1 MKKLLFLICSFY
13 IAIFSVSAQER
24 LADPRLQFANTIT
37 AAELKTHLSIIASD
51 EYEGRGTATKGQQ
64 MAAEYISNYYKS
76 IGIPPLPGTDSYYQ
90 KFELME
96 IGLGDMQLNIGK
108 EKYQFIR
115 DFYAFPNSSNS
126 ADIQSTEIIFLGYGI
141 DDSAY
146 SDYKNIDVAGK
157 VIVVLQGEPKQNE
170 KSLITGSDELS
181 EWSTEWDKK
190 IETATQ
196 HQVKCIFIIDE
207 EIERVASSK
216 YFVNY
221 LTSSSL
227 KLKKDYTPSPFCA
240 YAFIAPHV
248 GDELLDGKK
257 LSKAKTEMQNTLTSV
272 SYTTKNKL
280 HFIVEKNV
288 NVKETENV
296 LGYIEG
302 GELKEELVIVSAH
315 YDHLG
320 IEDGVVYNGA
330 DDDGSGTVGLLEIA
344 DALMQAKNAGYPLK
358 RSVLFLSFTGEELG
372 LYGSEYYTDN
382 PVFPLENTVADLN
395 IDMIGRVD
403 DAHIA
408 DSNYIYIIGSDFLS
422 KELHE
427 INAYNAKTYTNLN
440 LDYTFNT
447 TDDPNKFYYRSDH
460 YNFAKNNI
468 PIIFFF
474 NGVHADYHKPT
485 DDIEK
490 IHFPLLAERVLLVYH
505 DLWSIA
511 NMERRIKVDAKE

>member
-248 GDELLDGKK
+248 GDELLDGK
-257 LSKAKTEMQNTLTSV
+257 N
-272 SYTTKNKL
+272 
-280 HFIVEKNV
+280 
-288 NVKETENV
+288 
-296 LGYIEG
+296 
-302 GELKEELVIVSAH
+302 
-315 YDHLG
+315 
-320 IEDGVVYNGA
+320 
-330 DDDGSGTVGLLEIA
+330 
-344 DALMQAKNAGYPLK
+344 
-358 RSVLFLSFTGEELG
+358 
-372 LYGSEYYTDN
+372 
-382 PVFPLENTVADLN
+382 
-395 IDMIGRVD
+395 
-403 DAHIA
+403 
-408 DSNYIYIIGSDFLS
+408 
-422 KELHE
+422 
-427 INAYNAKTYTNLN
+427 
-440 LDYTFNT
+440 
-447 TDDPNKFYYRSDH
+447 
-460 YNFAKNNI
+460 
-468 PIIFFF
+468 
-474 NGVHADYHKPT
+474 
-485 DDIEK
+485 
-490 IHFPLLAERVLLVYH
+490 
-505 DLWSIA
+505 
-511 NMERRIKVDAKE
+511 